1 MKYLIVSLMLLFLNL
16 LYSAYALKTSKEYA
30 QKLSELRSQS
40 ERYLKLKAE
49 IDGKVNYS
57 TAKDYAK
64 DDAFVPVD
72 WSRISILKET
82 K

>member
-1 MKYLIVSLMLLFLNL
+1 MKYLMVSLILLFFNL

-30 QKLSELRSQS
+30 KKLSELRSQS

-49 IDGKVNYS
+49 IDSKINYS
-57 TAKDYAK
+57 TAKNYARN
-64 DDAFVPVD
+64 DAFTPVD